1 MIVVELGQAAR
12 VGAMLLGGMCLRPHV
27 ELSCVSGSR
36 HGLLVECGDTPV
48 VAQQGRLG
56 AGFQGQVLG
65 QWVGRQVRVR
75 LSQQVIGWLMLHEL
89 PCERGIVV
97 GVVMRLRFQS
107 LWDTEV
113 GRLESIIEGL

>member
-1 MIVVELGQAAR
+1 M
-12 VGAMLLGGMCLRPHV
+12 
-27 ELSCVSGSR
+27 
-36 HGLLVECGDTPV
+36 

-65 QWVGRQVRVR
+65 LGQWVGRQVRVR
-75 LSQQVIGWLMLHEL
+75 LGQQVIGWLMLHEL